1 MRRGGDAVM
10 EFTPHEYQRYCI
22 RRIVDTPKLGLFLD

>member
-1 MRRGGDAVM
+1 MEGGDAVM